1 MKYDWAVIGGGIAGI
16 ATAEILTRN
25 GLKVALIE
33 KDEKL
38 AGQTTKDFHEW
49 IHTGCLYTLLSDQFL
64 TMKYMLGAIDDLFDY
79 YSSFERMNLAPT
91 ESGLSVSE
99 SGWFIPNYM
108 NFKYKLHRFNPIWL
122 LITAQSLYLINK
134 IATHDWLRR
143 RAGILEEYRGKKLQT
158 VLKNLQK
165 IWSSSEEF
173 YSIKTS
179 DLTTNSRLLLRD
191 LVATGLENGLELY
204 LGQTVNEIRST
215 GESKTIVTD
224 KENITADGII
234 LCAGKNVADFVDVKV
249 KTSYAPM
256 AIVNGLNEDSYSFVE
271 LDYRIKKCINL
282 LVKDSGVGQIGGIS
296 LDKREDC
303 DKYLDYVI
311 ARHKAYQPNLNVV
324 GRYIG
329 LKNEVTFP
337 NQNRNYQFHIVNCD
351 EKVWACIPGKFTLA
365 FSLAPELYRRIY
377 KKNSVKYFKATLDD
391 GQATDYVSDTRWQEL
406 IHNATNNHSKIS
418 MQQEPNNIRVALD
431 TSIPGSNPGQAQDL
445 SERAKLKM

>member
-1 MKYDWAVIGGGIAGI
+1 MKYDWAIVGGGIAGI

-91 ESGLSVSE
+91 ESGLSVDKE
-99 SGWFIPNYM
+99 GWFIPNYIH
-108 NFKYKLHRFNPIWL
+108 FKFKQHRFNPIWL
-122 LITAQSLYLINK
+122 LITAQSLYFIKK
-134 IATHDWLRR
+134 IASHDWLRR
-143 RAGILEEYRGKKLQT
+143 RAGILEEYKAKKLQT
-158 VLKNLQK
+158 VIKLLYR
-165 IWSSSEEF
+165 IWTAPEEF

-191 LVATGLENGLELY
+191 LVATGIENGLDLY
-204 LGQTVNEIRST
+204 LGQAVNEIRTT
-215 GESKTIVTD
+215 GDIKTIVTD
-224 KENITADGII
+224 KETIAANGII

-256 AIVNGLNEDSYSFVE
+256 AIVNGLDDDSYSFVE
-271 LDYRIKKCINL
+271 LDYRVKKCINL
-282 LVKDSGVGQIGGIS
+282 LVKDPGVGQIGGIS
-296 LDKREDC
+296 LKKREDC
-303 DKYLDYVI
+303 DQYLDYVI
-311 ARHKAYQPNLNVV
+311 ARHRAYQPNLNVV

-329 LKNEVTFP
+329 FKNEVTFP
-337 NQNRNYQFHIVNCD
+337 NQNRNYQFHIVDCENN
-351 EKVWACIPGKFTLA
+351 VWACIPGKFTLA

-377 KKNSVKYFKATLDD
+377 KKNSIKHFKSTVDT
-391 GQATDYVSDTRWQEL
+391 GQATNYVSDTRWQEIINKDESVNSHGL
-406 IHNATNNHSKIS
+406 RSKDYA
-418 MQQEPNNIRVALD
+418 N
-431 TSIPGSNPGQAQDL
+431 L
-445 SERAKLKM
+445 SEAPFLQDSDTNSNNTAQNLALSDGAE